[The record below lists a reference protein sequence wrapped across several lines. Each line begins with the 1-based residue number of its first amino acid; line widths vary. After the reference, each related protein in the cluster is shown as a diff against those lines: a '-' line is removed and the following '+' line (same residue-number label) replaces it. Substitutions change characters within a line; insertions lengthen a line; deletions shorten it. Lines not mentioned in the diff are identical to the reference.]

1 MKLHHIIS
9 GALLLVTGIFTVSCD
24 NDNAIEEQSV
34 ITGSM
39 TGGPTVQNDFD
50 RWLEENYLLPYNIRF
65 KYRYEEIE
73 SDFDYYT
80 IPAEYWQAVQMAHI
94 VKYICLDSYNEVA
107 GADFTRQNFPKEF
120 YCIGEW
126 QYKNNGVHTLAT
138 AAGGKKILLAGVN
151 YIDTYKNDIQELTY
165 NYLKTIHHEFMHI
178 MNQTKDIPTAFKFI
192 TGTSYVSSSWSEFP
206 YETGYLARGFITA
219 YAQEEYTEDFAEMM
233 AYYICY
239 SPEQWEK
246 WMTME
251 HYYGYNK
258 TDLSRSEVCLTDA
271 SKANYE
277 FEEGKEVTSTVS
289 GASATYVLTRKV
301 KADRESIESKLLIVR
316 DYMKSQWNIDID
328 QLRDCI
334 LRREAELAAGKIDLK
349 DLTLK

>member
-1 MKLHHIIS
+1 MKLHHILL
-9 GALLLVTGIFTVSCD
+9 GVLLLAAGFFVASCD
-24 NDNAIEEQSV
+24 NGDELSPESV

-39 TGGPTVQNDFD
+39 TGGPTVKNDFD
-50 RWLEENYLLPYNIRF
+50 RWLDQNYLLPYNIRF

-94 VKYICLDSYNEVA
+94 VKYICLDSYAEVA
-107 GADFTRQNFPKEF
+107 GIDFTRQNFPKEF
-120 YCIGEW
+120 FCIGEW
-126 QYKNNGVHTLAT
+126 EYKNNGTHILAT

-151 YIDTYKNDIQELTY
+151 YIDKYKNDFKELTY

-178 MNQTKDIPTAFKFI
+178 MNQTKEIPTAYQFI
-192 TGTSYVSSSWSEFP
+192 SGTTYVSSSWSEFP
-206 YETGYLARGFITA
+206 YDEGYLARGFITA
-219 YAQEEYTEDFAEMM
+219 YAQEEYQEDFAEMM

-258 TDLSRSEVCLTDA
+258 ADEGRTEVCLGQADKLT
-271 SKANYE
+271 YE
-277 FEEGKEVTSTVS
+277 FEEGKEVTSYVS

-301 KADRESIESKLLIVR
+301 KTDREKIESKLLIMR
-316 DYMKSQWNIDID
+316 DYMQKNWGIDID
-328 QLRDCI
+328 ALRDCI
-334 LRREAELAAGKIDLK
+334 LRREAEIAAGKINLK
-349 DLTLK
+349 DLTIK